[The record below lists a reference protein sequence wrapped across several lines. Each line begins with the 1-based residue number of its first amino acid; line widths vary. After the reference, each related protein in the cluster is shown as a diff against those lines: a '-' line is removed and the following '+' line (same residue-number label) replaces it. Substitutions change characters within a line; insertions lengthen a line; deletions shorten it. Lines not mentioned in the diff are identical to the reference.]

1 VEEALKNGLAKRQIR
16 DWVKQ
21 FGVDFAMSPER
32 EQRLRD
38 AGADGELLYL
48 ITQSK
53 K

>member
-1 VEEALKNGLAKRQIR
+1 MKNGISNKRVGQL
-16 DWVKQ
+16 VKQ
-21 FGVDFAMSPER
+21 YGVDFSMTPER
-32 EQRLRD
+32 EQRLRA